1 MKGFPPKF
9 EFQGGKMI
17 KERLSVATVLILF
30 SGLIVFPGYAQ
41 QPPKIA
47 AVDLQQ
53 ALERSV
59 EGQNVLSQLKQ
70 KEQAVMSELGKYD
83 QQITSLETK
92 LRTQRLTLNEEA
104 QQKLS
109 FDLETARIQRKRVEE
124 DATKEFQRLQ
134 FTLVSKLRNEV
145 LAVVGDYAK
154 EQRISLVLD
163 LSAPSGVVFCEPAL
177 DITTE
182 IIRRYDSTKSAKR

>member
-1 MKGFPPKF
+1 MVKRKLA
-9 EFQGGKMI
+9 MI
-17 KERLSVATVLILF
+17 TYSILLI
-30 SGLIVFPGYAQ
+30 GLTAFPGYSQ
-41 QPPKIA
+41 QSPKMA
-47 AVDLQQ
+47 AIDLQQ

-70 KEQAVMSELGKYD
+70 KEQAIMSELGRYD

-104 QQKLS
+104 QQKLT
-109 FDLETARIQRKRVEE
+109 FELETARVQRKRVEE

-145 LAVVGDYAK
+145 LAVVNGYAR
-154 EQRISLVLD
+154 EQQISLVFD
-163 LSAPSGVVFCEPAL
+163 LSAPGGVVYCEPAL
-177 DITTE
+177 DITPE
-182 IIRRYDSTKSAKR
+182 IIKRYDSTKSAKIAGR

>member
-1 MKGFPPKF
+1 
-9 EFQGGKMI
+9 MI
-17 KERLSVATVLILF
+17 KKRLSVAACSILLI
-30 SGLIVFPGYAQ
+30 GLMALPGYAQ
-41 QPPKIA
+41 QSPKIA
-47 AVDLQQ
+47 AVDLEQ

-70 KEQAVMSELGKYD
+70 KEQAIMSELGKYD

-104 QQKLS
+104 QQTLT
-109 FDLETARIQRKRVEE
+109 FELETARVQRRRAEE

-145 LAVVGDYAK
+145 LAVVNGYAR
-154 EQRISLVLD
+154 EQQISLVFD
-163 LSAPSGVVFCEPAL
+163 LTVPGGIVYCEPAL
-177 DITTE
+177 DITPE
-182 IIRRYDSTKSAKR
+182 IIRRYDSTKSANR

>member
-1 MKGFPPKF
+1 
-9 EFQGGKMI
+9 MI
-17 KERLSVATVLILF
+17 MRRLSAASCFILLM
-30 SGLIVFPGYAQ
+30 GLMALAGYAQ

-53 ALERSV
+53 ALERSM
-59 EGQNVLSQLKQ
+59 EGQNVLSELKQ
-70 KEQAVMSELGKYD
+70 KEQAIMSELGKYD

-92 LRTQRLTLNEEA
+92 LRTQRLSLNEEA

-109 FDLETARIQRKRVEE
+109 FELEAARIQRKRVEE

-134 FTLVSKLRNEV
+134 FNLVSKLRNEV
-145 LAVVGDYAK
+145 LAVVNGYAK
-154 EQRISLVLD
+154 DLQIGLVFD
-163 LSAPSGVVFCEPAL
+163 LSAPGGIVFCEPEL

-182 IIRRYDSTKSAKR
+182 IIRRYDSTKSANR